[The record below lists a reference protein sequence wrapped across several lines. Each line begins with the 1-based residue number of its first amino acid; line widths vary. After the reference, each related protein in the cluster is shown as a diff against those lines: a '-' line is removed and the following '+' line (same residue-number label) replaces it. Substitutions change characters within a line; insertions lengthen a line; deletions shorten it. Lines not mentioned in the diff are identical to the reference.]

1 MTSPTTK
8 ADRDSGENAVAARQ
22 AAYNGA
28 MTEPYDCIIIG
39 GGPAGL
45 TAATYLARYRR
56 RVVLVDAG
64 KSRAAMIPRSHN
76 HSGHPDGIEGVALL
90 RRMALQAAQFGA
102 ELRNGCVAK
111 IARGDEAGSDGGFVV
126 TLAEGGTMRAR
137 AVLIATGVVNRRP
150 PIDDDT
156 HDAAL
161 ADGTLRYCPIC
172 DGYEAGGWDGE
183 SGGGE
188 RRIAVLGADGHG
200 VAEAL
205 FLKTYADHVTLLTLI
220 ACDLDEHDRADLKRA
235 GVTWE
240 MRAASAFAFA
250 ETGVTVTLEDGE
262 AQRFD
267 TLYPALGSNAN
278 SELVEQ
284 LGLDLDDER
293 CIMTDRHQRLG
304 MKGLYA
310 AGDIVAALDQ
320 ISVAMGHAAIAA
332 TTIHNDLRKVD
343 GETAKS

>member
-1 MTSPTTK
+1 MTQT
-8 ADRDSGENAVAARQ
+8 
-22 AAYNGA
+22 
-28 MTEPYDCIIIG
+28 YDCIIVG

-56 RVVLVDAG
+56 RVLLIDAG

-76 HSGHPDGIEGVALL
+76 HSGHPDGIEGVELL

-111 IARGDEAGSDGGFVV
+111 IASGDDNGNDGGFVL
-126 TLAEGGTMRAR
+126 TLAEGDSVAAR

-150 PIDDDT
+150 PIDDEA

-161 ADGTLRYCPIC
+161 AAGTLRYCPIC
-172 DGYEAGGWDGE
+172 DGYEAGGWE
-183 SGGGE
+183 SEIGGE
-188 RRIAVLGADGHG
+188 RRIAVVGADGHG

-205 FLKTYADHVTLLTLI
+205 FLKTYSDQVTLMTLI
-220 ACDLDEHDRADLKRA
+220 ACDLDEHDRADLRHA

-240 MRAASAFAFA
+240 TRPASGFAF
-250 ETGVTVTLEDGE
+250 EEQWVTVTLDDGE
-262 AQRFD
+262 EQRFD

-278 SELVEQ
+278 SELAEQ
-284 LGLDLDDER
+284 LGLDLDDDR
-293 CIMTDRHQRLG
+293 CLMTDKHQRLG

-310 AGDIVAALDQ
+310 AGDIVVALDQ
-320 ISVAMGHAAIAA
+320 ISVAMGQAAIAA
-332 TTIHNDLRKVD
+332 TTIHNDLRKAE
-343 GETAKS
+343 GATASG

>member
-1 MTSPTTK
+1 VS
-8 ADRDSGENAVAARQ
+8 
-22 AAYNGA
+22 YNGRV
-28 MTEPYDCIIIG
+28 TQTYDCIIVG

-56 RVVLVDAG
+56 RVLLIDAG

-76 HSGHPDGIEGVALL
+76 HSGYPDGIEGVELL

-111 IARGDEAGSDGGFVV
+111 IARRNDNGDDDGFVL
-126 TLAEGGTMRAR
+126 TLAEGGSVEAR

-150 PIDDDT
+150 PIDDEA

-161 ADGTLRYCPIC
+161 AAGTLRYCPIC
-172 DGYEAGGWDGE
+172 DGYEAGGWECE
-183 SGGGE
+183 SGGE
-188 RRIAVLGADGHG
+188 RRIAVVGADGHG

-205 FLKTYADHVTLLTLI
+205 FLKTYSEHVTLMTLI
-220 ACDLDEHDRADLKRA
+220 ACDLDEHDRADLSHA
-235 GVTWE
+235 GVMWE
-240 MRAASAFAFA
+240 TRPASGFAF
-250 ETGVTVTLEDGE
+250 EENSVTVTLDDGE
-262 AQRFD
+262 EKRFD

-284 LGLDLDDER
+284 LGLDLNDEG
-293 CIMTDRHQRLG
+293 CIVADKHQRLG

-332 TTIHNDLRKVD
+332 TTIHNDLRHVD
-343 GETAKS
+343 GAIAKG

>member
-1 MTSPTTK
+1 ME
-8 ADRDSGENAVAARQ
+8 DS
-22 AAYNGA
+22 
-28 MTEPYDCIIIG
+28 YDCIIVG

-56 RVVLVDAG
+56 RVLLIDAG
-64 KSRAAMIPRSHN
+64 SSRAAMIPRSHN
-76 HSGHPDGIEGVALL
+76 HAGYPDGVEGLRLL
-90 RRMALQAAQFGA
+90 RDMAVQAAQFGV

-111 IARGDEAGSDGGFVV
+111 IARGDEAGADGGFIV
-126 TLAEGGTMRAR
+126 TLAEGETLQAH

-150 PIDDDT
+150 PIEDDV

-161 ADGTLRYCPIC
+161 AAGTLRYCPIC

-240 MRAASAFAFA
+240 TRPASAFAFA
-250 ETGVTVTLEDGE
+250 DTAVTVTLDDGE
-262 AQRFD
+262 EQRFD

-284 LGLDLDDER
+284 LGLDLDEER

-332 TTIHNDLRKVD
+332 TTIHNDLRKAEGKTPD
-343 GETAKS
+343 R